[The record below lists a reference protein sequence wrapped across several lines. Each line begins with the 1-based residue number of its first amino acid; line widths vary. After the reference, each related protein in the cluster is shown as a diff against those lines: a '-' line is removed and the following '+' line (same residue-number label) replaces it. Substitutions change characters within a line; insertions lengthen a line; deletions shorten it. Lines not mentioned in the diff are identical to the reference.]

1 VRADFRQRSAETLD
15 LTIARQ
21 VAWKLAHRVLELPVR
36 ACSDQSATGLRVIA
50 PCCLYSRSR
59 MHACRHSTIGEMRV
73 WGGGDEMNLWF
84 SKIFDKRM
92 NFEIGMGGGHS
103 LRFISWM
110 VLQRAS
116 AVVAP
121 CGGECPHPWQQHRRW
136 RLSIREIR
144 WPRCGPRSRPNGGL
158 KKKKKK
164 KKKMTQQIS
173 LRGGRRVERAT
184 KKGVI
189 GYPCSPNGQPH

>member
-92 NFEIGMGGGHS
+92 NFEIGMGGGGT
-103 LRFISWM
+103 
-110 VLQRAS
+110 AS
-116 AVVAP
+116 ASSHGWFCKERVPSSHLVEGSVPILGNSIDVGASRYEKFDGLGVAP
-121 CGGECPHPWQQHRRW
+121 AR
-136 RLSIREIR
+136 
-144 WPRCGPRSRPNGGL
+144 GPMEG
-158 KKKKKK
+158 
-164 KKKMTQQIS
+164 
-173 LRGGRRVERAT
+173 
-184 KKGVI
+184 
-189 GYPCSPNGQPH
+189 